1 MAPEWF
7 SLVSQKL
14 FLAEQL
20 IDSSEH
26 EDQPHSL
33 REAQLQ
39 GAIELMARARQTLL
53 CLVAQLYQQRQ
64 ATPENLQELLER
76 LEPEVPEYNELTAL
90 SQALD
95 GWWLQLDALLQ
106 HQQRPPQKKKLVS
119 DENIIAISVQTGP
132 NRAKPALLA
141 ITHAMK
147 SYLQALETRHA
158 EW

>member
-20 IDSSEH
+20 IDRCEH
-26 EDQPHSL
+26 TAQPL
-33 REAQLQ
+33 QEAQLQ
-39 GAIELMARARQTLL
+39 GSIELIARARQTLL
-53 CLVAQLYQQRQ
+53 SLVAQLYQHRQ
-64 ATPENLQELLER
+64 VQPENLPELLAW
-76 LEPEVPEYNELTAL
+76 LEPAVPEYHELTEL

-95 GWWLQLDALLQ
+95 GWWLQLDALIQ
-106 HQQRPPQKKKLVS
+106 HQQRPPQKKKQVS

-132 NRAKPALLA
+132 DRTKSALLA
-141 ITHAMK
+141 IISAMK
-147 SYLQALETRHA
+147 SYVKTLEARHA

>member
-7 SLVSQKL
+7 SLVYQKL

-26 EDQPHSL
+26 TDQPQAL

-39 GAIELMARARQTLL
+39 GAIELIVRARQTLL
-53 CLVAQLYQQRQ
+53 SLVAQLYQQRH
-64 ATPENLQELLER
+64 ATPESLPELLEW
-76 LEPEVPEYNELTAL
+76 LEPEVPEYHELTEL
-90 SQALD
+90 SLALD
-95 GWWLQLDALLQ
+95 GWWLQLDALLL
-106 HQQRPPQKKKLVS
+106 HQQRPAQKKKQVS
-119 DENIIAISVQTGP
+119 DENIIAVSVQVGP
-132 NRAKPALLA
+132 NRTKPALLA